1 MIPNKRKLEA
11 DEELDEELD
20 EEPDEELDEEPDE
33 EPDEE
38 VDEELDEEVDEDG
51 GPDVKKVLIMCQRK
65 LSSIDRGVVR
75 RTVRHIK
82 NYINNLPH
90 GVRHKIEYL
99 TSIARHHEI
108 PQSRMN
114 TRNLKNKRR
123 SVETSRYAD
132 HLILLDNDDENTVA
146 TAFVNRNKKAYDF
159 IILNTCP
166 VKLVSYEKIN
176 ELLKDDGLLIIKAF
190 TSKDAGGEKW
200 FTEAGGNPNISNPKL
215 ANFFEQQQSPYHQTY
230 GMYVYTKKTKKQSG
244 GKRIKKTKRKLKRK
258 QFKNTRKQFKNTRKQ
273 FKNTRKQFKNTRK
286 QFKNTRKQFKN
297 TRRRFKK

>member
-1 MIPNKRKLEA
+1 MKPNKRKLEA
-11 DEELDEELD
+11 DEEVDEEAN
-20 EEPDEELDEEPDE
+20 EEPYEEVDEELDEEPDE

-38 VDEELDEEVDEDG
+38 VDEELDEELDEDG
-51 GPDVKKVLIMCQRK
+51 GPDVKRVLIMCQRK

-75 RTVRHIK
+75 RTVTHIK
-82 NYINNLPH
+82 NYINKLPH
-90 GVRHKIEYL
+90 GVHNKIEYL
-99 TSIARHHEI
+99 TSLERHHEI
-108 PQSRMN
+108 PRSRMN
-114 TRNLKNKRR
+114 TRYPKKRMI
-123 SVETSRYAD
+123 VETENYAD
-132 HLILLDNDDENTVA
+132 HQIILDDREDNTHATV
-146 TAFVNRNKKAYDF
+146 FVNGHKEAYDF

-200 FTEAGGNPNISNPKL
+200 FTEDGGNPNIENPQL
-215 ANFFEQQQSPYHQTY
+215 AKFFEQQQSPYHQKY

-286 QFKNTRKQFKN
+286 
-297 TRRRFKK
+297 RFKK